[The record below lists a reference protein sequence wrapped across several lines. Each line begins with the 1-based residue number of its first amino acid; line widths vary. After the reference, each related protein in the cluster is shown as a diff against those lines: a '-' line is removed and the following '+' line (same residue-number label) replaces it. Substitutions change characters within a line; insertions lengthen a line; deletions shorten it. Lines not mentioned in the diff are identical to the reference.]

1 MRQRAIPGERGKVLD
16 VDLRD
21 GGIGSWRT
29 LIIVADR
36 SGNTFERC
44 SISFFQSKRLVF
56 ERSKK
61 VDARAASPPLQ
72 KS

>member
-1 MRQRAIPGERGKVLD
+1 MRQRAIPGERGEDLD
-16 VDLRD
+16 VDLRG

-29 LIIVADR
+29 LVIVTDR
-36 SGNTFERC
+36 SGNAFERC

-61 VDARAASPPLQ
+61 VDARAANPPLQ
-72 KS
+72 ES